1 LILAKIFK
9 YLFVH
14 QKENPQKPQ
23 AKVKSTRNVF
33 EVALESRRKATTN
46 LQKVFLRGRTKLKK
60 VEPQDQKLKKNKRAY
75 KHEHRK

>member
-23 AKVKSTRNVF
+23 AKVKSTRIFF
-33 EVALESRRKATTN
+33 EVALESRRKATTKS
-46 LQKVFLRGRTKLKK
+46 QKSVLKR
-60 VEPQDQKLKKNKRAY
+60 KNKIEEGGASGSEV
-75 KHEHRK
+75 KKEQESI